1 MFLAAKVEEI
11 FAPEISD
18 FVYITDDAYTS
29 KEIRRME
36 LKMINTLHF
45 DLCPPIALN
54 FLRRCSKAGGVDI
67 LQHSMAKF
75 ILEQSLLDYALVS
88 TPPSH
93 MAAAA
98 LHLSLLLTEED
109 EEITDVNS
117 VWNIN
122 LQHYSSY
129 SSSQLMPTVRKL
141 ANMVDKSENNTKL
154 QAVRTKY
161 SSTKFMSVA
170 KLPQLKGRMMSKI
183 CNKQK

>member
-1 MFLAAKVEEI
+1 
-11 FAPEISD
+11 
-18 FVYITDDAYTS
+18 
-29 KEIRRME
+29 
-36 LKMINTLHF
+36 
-45 DLCPPIALN
+45 
-54 FLRRCSKAGGVDI
+54 
-67 LQHSMAKF
+67 MAKF
-75 ILEQSLLDYALVS
+75 ILEQSLLDYTLVS

-98 LHLSLLLTEED
+98 LHLSILLTED
-109 EEITDVNS
+109 EEISDVNS

-129 SSSQLMPTVRKL
+129 SSNQLMPTVRKL
-141 ANMVDKSENNTKL
+141 ANMVNKAENNTKL

-170 KLPQLKGRMMSKI
+170 KLPQLKGGMMSKL

>member
-29 KEIRRME
+29 KEIRHME

-54 FLRRCSKAGGVDI
+54 FQRRFSKAGIVDI
-67 LQHSMAKF
+67 LQNSMAKF

-88 TPPSH
+88 PPSH

-98 LHLSLLLTEED
+98 IHLSLLLTEED
-109 EEITDVNS
+109 EEITDLNS

-141 ANMVDKSENNTKL
+141 ANMVDKAENNTKL
-154 QAVRTKY
+154 QAVRIKY

-170 KLPQLKGRMMSKI
+170 KLPQLKGEMMSKL